1 MMCAVCYEY
10 YVCYVCRKALHL
22 LRHVI
27 QAHPPDAA
35 TACQLGATYQATACL
50 VSSDND
56 TWQAALLLIQQLAQ
70 NPEISAQLK
79 QVSPGLPVT

>member
-1 MMCAVCYEY
+1 MMCAVCYE
-10 YVCYVCRKALHL
+10 CYVCRKALHL

-35 TACQLGATYQATACL
+35 TACQLCVVWRAAACL
-50 VSSDND
+50 ASSDDD

-70 NPEISAQLK
+70 NPEIAAQLK
-79 QVSPGLPVT
+79 QVGHGLPVT